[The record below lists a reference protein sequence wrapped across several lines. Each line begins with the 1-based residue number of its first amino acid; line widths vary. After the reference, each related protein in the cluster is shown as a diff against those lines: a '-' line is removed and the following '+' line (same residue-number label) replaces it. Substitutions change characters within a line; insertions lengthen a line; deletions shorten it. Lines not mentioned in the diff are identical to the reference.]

1 MLPAKTTCFFMASTI
16 VCKNCSREFE
26 GKFCPKCGQ
35 KAKTGR
41 ITIKQVFN
49 DARQHFI
56 HFDQGFLYTTKELV
70 VRPGHS
76 IREYIEGK
84 RVRHIKPVRFMFW
97 ATAISFLIFH
107 FVGLDQDLKQKMESQ
122 QSAMTS
128 AKAQIMSQKLFQ
140 VVTDHPAVLLLL
152 MIPMIT
158 LWSWLL
164 FRRKGYN
171 YAEHFV
177 LNSYLMGELS
187 LAAIVTAPIS
197 KILSNYVST
206 TWEITLFSVILW
218 VIYYGW
224 AYGQFFLSPRKIGV
238 WLKGAISVLLG
249 YVLMIFAIS
258 ILVFIVVL
266 FFKSQL
272 EAWLLQ

>member
-1 MLPAKTTCFFMASTI
+1 MASTI

-35 KAKTGR
+35 KAKTSR

-56 HFDQGFLYTTKELV
+56 HFDQGFLYTIKELL

-84 RVRHIKPVRFMFW
+84 RVRHIKPVKFMFW

-107 FVGLDQDLKQKMESQ
+107 FVGLDQDLKQKLESQ
-122 QSAMTS
+122 QSPMTS

-140 VVTDHPAVLLLL
+140 MVTEHPAVLLLL

-158 LWSWLL
+158 FWSWLL

-187 LAAIVTAPIS
+187 LATIVTAPIS
-197 KILSNYVST
+197 KILSNYTTT
-206 TWEITLFSVILW
+206 TWGITLFSVSFW

-224 AYGQFFLSPRKIGV
+224 AYGQFFLSPRKIAI
-238 WLKGAISVLLG
+238 WLKGALSVLLG
-249 YVLMIFAIS
+249 YVFMIFMIS
-258 ILVFIVVL
+258 ILLFFIVL